1 MAIGWRTGLPAAA
14 MAAVTAAVLAV
25 VLAAAGTGRPAMAAE
40 TAGQFGTR
48 ICKSVMAGEIEPE
61 MAERYHI
68 VLGAAAQSEAI
79 YCGCVALA
87 FETNFGAQRKR
98 LEAPDADEAEVMLGI
113 IHENMGACLPDTSD
127 MIDGDLVESTPLDLQ
142 PDLDGCLMVLNDA
155 LWPAGFDLQ
164 AFRAKMRR
172 AALNAGDICSCTAS
186 RMVEA
191 HKQMNKKVADHEYT
205 GSRWADNLGARMEEC
220 VENP

>member
-1 MAIGWRTGLPAAA
+1 MAIGW
-14 MAAVTAAVLAV
+14 MA
-25 VLAAAGTGRPAMAAE
+25 GRPARMRAAAQAAMLVVVALLAAGPPALAAE

-61 MAERYHI
+61 MADRYHT
-68 VLGAAAQSEAI
+68 VLGAAEQSEAI

-98 LEAPDADEAEVMLGI
+98 LDAPDADEAEVMLGI

-172 AALNAGDICSCTAS
+172 AALNAGDICSCTAT

-191 HKQMNKKVADHEYT
+191 HKQMNKKVPDQEYT

-220 VENP
+220 MENP